1 MKLAAVPGNFN
12 YPDAD
17 SGNAAFP
24 NPARPSPPPRPW
36 RLDLGSPGKRILR
49 RSIKF
54 VFEKGVPLIGLSCV
68 FQPCIRYEVYPVSQF
83 MQKEKNIASPSLSA
97 AKHLGSTV
105 KEHGA
110 RIRHAL
116 SCSFS
121 FPLCPPHD
129 LRLKIGGLESSS
141 AFSDQY
147 IRRCLTVS
155 HYSNWS

>member
-1 MKLAAVPGNFN
+1 MKLAAAAGNFN

-68 FQPCIRYEVYPVSQF
+68 FQPCIRYEVYPVSSIYA
-83 MQKEKNIASPSLSA
+83 KGEKYRKPFLICCQASGVNRQGTWRKNTPRFVLLVPLFPFVHHAISVSKLGVWSRPLLSRT
-97 AKHLGSTV
+97 S
-105 KEHGA
+105 
-110 RIRHAL
+110 I
-116 SCSFS
+116 
-121 FPLCPPHD
+121 
-129 LRLKIGGLESSS
+129 S
-141 AFSDQY
+141 A
-147 IRRCLTVS
+147 VV
-155 HYSNWS
+155 